1 MAFSSGS
8 PLRLAM
14 ASSGR
19 KRALF
24 KSKITSDGCFSRI
37 VCSSLSPERS
47 KWTSAWS
54 ALAAFEILI
63 ENIRSSMAQMI
74 IASSL

>member
-8 PLRLAM
+8 PLRLAI

-37 VCSSLSPERS
+37 VCSSLSPRTLEVDVRLER
-47 KWTSAWS
+47 
-54 ALAAFEILI
+54 FGGV
-63 ENIRSSMAQMI
+63 
-74 IASSL
+74 